1 MTSNNNEVPSNEIP
15 SNEVPSNE
23 GILLINKPKGNTSF
37 SLIRTLRKRLQIKK
51 IGHAGTLDPFATG
64 VMVYLIGR
72 DFTRLSDQF
81 LNEDKEYLAQIH
93 LGVSTDTFDTEGQ
106 VTAYSEKVPT
116 VKEVEDAVTKF
127 QGKVQQ
133 IPPMYSAK
141 KFKGQKLYDLA
152 RKGKI
157 VDRQPV
163 TIELVTTVLKYE
175 YPYLDL
181 RVNCSKGTYIRSIAD
196 DLGAMLGCGG
206 HLSLLQRTRSG
217 RFTLSDC
224 IDGELL
230 ENPSYDL
237 ASSIQKAC

>member
-1 MTSNNNEVPSNEIP
+1 MNQGSNEIAK
-15 SNEVPSNE
+15 VG
-23 GILLINKPKGNTSF
+23 GILLINKPRGNTSF
-37 SLIRTLRKRLQIKK
+37 SLIRTLRKRLQVKK

-72 DFTRLSDQF
+72 DYTRLSDQF

-93 LGVSTDTFDTEGQ
+93 LGVSTDTFDIDGK

-116 VKEVEDAVTKF
+116 VKELEDAIMKF
-127 QGKVQQ
+127 QGKIQQ

-157 VDRQPV
+157 VDRAPV
-163 TIELVTTVLKYE
+163 EVTLETSVLKYE

-181 RVNCSKGTYIRSIAD
+181 RVSCTKGTYIRSIAD

-206 HLSLLQRTRSG
+206 HLSFLQRTRSG
-217 RFTLSDC
+217 RFSIDDC
-224 IDGELL
+224 IDGSLL
-230 ENPSYDL
+230 ENLSYDL
-237 ASSIQKAC
+237 ASAIQEAC